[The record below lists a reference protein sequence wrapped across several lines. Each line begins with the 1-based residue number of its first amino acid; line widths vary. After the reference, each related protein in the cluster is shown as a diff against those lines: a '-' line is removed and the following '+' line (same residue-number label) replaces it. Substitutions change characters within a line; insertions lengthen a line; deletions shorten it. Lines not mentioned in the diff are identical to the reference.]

1 MKANY
6 LTKYICF
13 ALALVLLLGCL
24 SGCADKGPQPKVP
37 QLTEAESV
45 TDDRTW
51 GDRAVDAF
59 AQYSGLSPDVYPESL
74 RVLMEMNPEAAGFVL
89 RYPYEAEITHEI
101 DLSSYADS
109 ENVPLF
115 MQWDVRWGYMTYGSD
130 MAAIT
135 ACGPLCLSMVA
146 YHLTGDENMSP
157 DKIIQFAIDEGY
169 CTKGKGTS
177 WTLISK
183 GAKKLGLNVKELPL
197 SEGVIRR
204 ELDKGNP
211 VICVMG
217 PGVFTTTG
225 HYIVLTGYQDGKFSV
240 NDPNSLDKSQKM
252 WSYDEFQDQVRN
264 LWALSAPTPAQGDGS
279 SE

>member
-24 SGCADKGPQPKVP
+24 SGCGDKDPQPKAP
-37 QLTEAESV
+37 QLTETEQVA
-45 TDDRTW
+45 DDRPW
-51 GDRAVDAF
+51 GFQTVDAF
-59 AQYSGLSPDVYPESL
+59 AQYSGLPLEDYPESM
-74 RVLMEMNPEAAGFVL
+74 RTLMEMNPEAAGFVL
-89 RYPYEAEITHEI
+89 RYPYEYGKSHEI
-101 DLSSYADS
+101 DLSSYANS
-109 ENVPLF
+109 ETVPLF
-115 MQWDVRWGYMTYGSD
+115 MQWDVRWGYIPYGSD
-130 MAAIT
+130 VAAIT

-146 YHLTGDENMSP
+146 YYLTGDENMSP
-157 DKIIQFAIDEGY
+157 DKIIQFAMDEGY
-169 CTKGKGTS
+169 CVKGKGTA

-183 GAKKLGLNVKELPL
+183 GGKQLGLNVKELPL

-204 ELDKGNP
+204 ELNKGNP

-225 HYIVLTGYQDGKFSV
+225 HFIVLTGYEDGKFKV
-240 NDPNSLDKSQKM
+240 NDPNSLDRSQKL

-264 LWALSAPTPAQGDGS
+264 LWALSAPAPAEGDVV

>member
-1 MKANY
+1 MKAY
-6 LTKYICF
+6 CLKKYMS
-13 ALALVLLLGCL
+13 LLLVMMLLLGCL
-24 SGCADKGPQPKVP
+24 SGCGEEEVAPVVP
-37 QLTEAESV
+37 TLPAAEV
-45 TDDRTW
+45 TDDTVW
-51 GDRAVDAF
+51 GYQMVDAF
-59 AQYSGLSPDVYPESL
+59 AQYCGVDADSYPESM
-74 RVLMEMNPEAAGFVL
+74 RILMESNPEAVGFAL
-89 RYPYEAEITHEI
+89 SYPFEYDQPHEV

-115 MQWDVRWGYMTYGSD
+115 MQWDVRWGYIPYGSD
-130 MAAIT
+130 VSAIT

-157 DKIIQFAIDEGY
+157 DKIIKFAIDEGY
-169 CTKGKGTS
+169 CIKGKGTS

-183 GAKKLGLNVKELPL
+183 GGKKLGLNVKELPL

-204 ELDKGNP
+204 ELSKGNP

-225 HYIVLTGYQDGKFSV
+225 HFIVLTGYEDGKFTV
-240 NDPNSLDKSQKM
+240 NDPNSLARSQKL

-264 LWALSAPTPAQGDGS
+264 LWALSAPTPEEEGVTG
-279 SE
+279 E

>member
-1 MKANY
+1 MKTNY

-24 SGCADKGPQPKVP
+24 SGCGDEGPQPETP
-37 QLTEAESV
+37 QLTETEPV

-51 GDRAVDAF
+51 GFQTVDAF
-59 AQYSGLSPDVYPESL
+59 AQYSGLPLEDYPESM
-74 RVLMEMNPEAAGFVL
+74 RTLMEMNPEAAGFVL
-89 RYPYEAEITHEI
+89 RYPYEHDKTHEI
-101 DLSSYADS
+101 DLSSYANS
-109 ENVPLF
+109 ETVPLF
-115 MQWDVRWGYMTYGSD
+115 MQWDVRWGYIPYGSD
-130 MAAIT
+130 VAAIT

-146 YHLTGDENMSP
+146 YYLTGDENMSP
-157 DKIIQFAIDEGY
+157 DKIIQFAMDEGY
-169 CTKGKGTS
+169 CVKGKGTA

-183 GAKKLGLNVKELPL
+183 GGKQLGLNVKELPL

-204 ELDKGNP
+204 ELNKGNP

-225 HYIVLTGYQDGKFSV
+225 HFIVLTGYEDGKFTV
-240 NDPNSLDKSQKM
+240 NDPNSLDRSQKM

-264 LWALSAPTPAQGDGS
+264 LWALSAPAPAEGDVV